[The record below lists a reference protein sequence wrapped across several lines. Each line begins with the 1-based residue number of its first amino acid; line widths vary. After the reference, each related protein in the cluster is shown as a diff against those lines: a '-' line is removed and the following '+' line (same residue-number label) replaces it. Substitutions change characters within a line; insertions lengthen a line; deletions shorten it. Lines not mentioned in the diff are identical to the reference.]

1 MSHALKK
8 RLTLALMVLPPVL
21 FLVYTVKSMGSI
33 RALLSESSSFHMDY
47 ANNLIQDYLELEMDL
62 ETARQ
67 RGCILAT
74 NQACGDQALISLEP
88 DGQSVGRLDPNDPD
102 SPQVYLKQADLAAA
116 LPIFFSKKEG
126 LSALFIERF
135 HEPIYW
141 FRILDPDGE
150 IVYRSSNKPSPTP
163 PSAKNRAEYPM
174 NRTLLG
180 YKIDIVYN
188 SFGAQQLYSVAR
200 NRMNF
205 GLAFFLFLF
214 ALFSGFLVT
223 RSIRQ
228 KLVLAKQK
236 TFFVSTVSHEFKTPL
251 AIMKLA
257 SETLTSKRYKT
268 EEDERRFHSMLT
280 NEINRLD
287 HLVHKILSFNK
298 IEMDQIHYNNVEVDL
313 REILAP
319 SLEVFQ
325 TRATS
330 AKVKLKVDID
340 EKPCMIFAD
349 GQLVRHA
356 IDNILDNAFKYRGK
370 SDEIE
375 LSCHHKENGVVL
387 VVRDQGL
394 GIAPEEIP
402 HITKSFY
409 RVNDPETQ
417 GIRGSGLG
425 LAISNYLLDHSGAK
439 MHVVSELRKGSTF
452 TIKWKAKAPPQSPGK
467 KKANH

>member
-1 MSHALKK
+1 MSDTLKK
-8 RLTLALMVLPPVL
+8 RLTLALMILPPLL
-21 FLVYTVKSMGSI
+21 FLVYAVKSMSSI

-47 ANNLIQDYLELEMDL
+47 ANNLIQDYLELEINL

-74 NQACGDQALISLEP
+74 NEACGDQPLISLEP
-88 DGQSVGRLDPNDPD
+88 DGEAVGHLDPSDPN
-102 SPQVYLKQADLAAA
+102 SPQVYLKQPELAAA
-116 LPIFFSKKEG
+116 LPVFFSRNLG
-126 LSALFIERF
+126 LSALFLERF

-141 FRILDPDGE
+141 FRILDTRGE
-150 IVYRSSNKPSPTP
+150 IVYRSSQKPSPTP
-163 PSAKNRAEYPM
+163 PGARNRAEYPM
-174 NRTLLG
+174 TRTLRG
-180 YKIDIVYN
+180 YKLDIVYN

-228 KLVLAKQK
+228 KLILAKQK

-257 SETLTSKRYKT
+257 SETLTAKRYKT
-268 EEDERRFHSMLT
+268 EEDERRFHGMLT

-298 IEMDQIHYNNVEVDL
+298 IEMSQIHYNMVEIDL
-313 REILAP
+313 RQVLAP

-325 TRATS
+325 ARAAS
-330 AKVKLKVDID
+330 AKMKLKVDIS
-340 EKPCMIFAD
+340 EEPCIIFAD

-356 IDNILDNAFKYRGK
+356 IDNILDNAFKYRGT

-375 LSCHHKENGVVL
+375 LSCQNKEGGVVL
-387 VVRDQGL
+387 VVRDHGV
-394 GIAPEEIP
+394 GIAPEEIA

-409 RVNDPETQ
+409 RVNDPVTQ

-425 LAISNYLLDHSGAK
+425 LAISTYLLDHSGAK
-439 MHVVSELRKGSTF
+439 MSIVSELRKGSAF
-452 TIKWKAKAPPQSPGK
+452 TIKWKARPKRPDRKTA
-467 KKANH
+467 